1 MEWTHPRQRCAEALT
16 RLGVFGFV
24 IQATM
29 SAKNLD
35 KPDFL
40 HFSPV
45 RSMPPRRCRCAPVQC
60 AGLMTEVEM
69 ESTWIRHIRDTAVLK
84 R

>member
-1 MEWTHPRQRCAEALT
+1 MDWTAARHHCAEALT

-29 SAKNLD
+29 SAEVLD

-45 RSMPPRRCRCAPVQC
+45 RSMPSWRCRCAPVQC
-60 AGLMTEVEM
+60 AGPMTEVGMEEVQDDREM
-69 ESTWIRHIRDTAVLK
+69 
-84 R
+84 

>member
-1 MEWTHPRQRCAEALT
+1 MDLTAARHRCAEALT

-24 IQATM
+24 IQATT

-35 KPDFL
+35 KPEFL

-60 AGLMTEVEM
+60 AGPMTEVEM
-69 ESTWIRHIRDTAVLK
+69 ESTWIRQQRDTAVLK